1 MRDCRGA
8 HGLLKALADCRLCFV
23 VASGNATGDDQD
35 KIRVEAGGG
44 PLAGHRGLGLGGDQ
58 GQEEEEEVEHDAGNL

>member
-35 KIRVEAGGG
+35 KIRVEAGGPLVG
-44 PLAGHRGLGLGGDQ
+44 PNGERLGGDQ